1 MDTEPEV
8 FEMGESQEKKNKK
21 MEKEVKNAL
30 SQKGWKKRTEHV
42 CKPCWELK
50 YCPYGP
56 LIEQFPLLEDESAKA
71 EELGWYAKLVKG
83 KGWIPCNKK
92 DKGALPDINRV
103 IGEFGRL
110 NENSC
115 EIFGHICPVFFVNEP
130 LTETRELRK
139 VNRNVPR
146 KIFLRIVR
154 RDNQT
159 CQKCGKILREEEI
172 RIDHK
177 IPFSKGGPTEED
189 NLRVLCEECNRKKG
203 SSIEI

>member
-1 MDTEPEV
+1 MIPQWLKAYLGFKNDVPDTIVEE
-8 FEMGESQEKKNKK
+8 E
-21 MEKEVKNAL
+21 
-30 SQKGWKKRTEHV
+30 WKRRTDHV
-42 CKPCWELK
+42 YKPCWELK
-50 YCPYGP
+50 YCPYGS
-56 LIEQFPLLEDESAKA
+56 LVEQFPLGEDESAKA

-83 KGWIPCNKK
+83 KGWVPCNKH
-92 DKGALPDINRV
+92 DKGAIPDINRV

-115 EIFGHICPVFFVNEP
+115 GIFGHICPVFFVNEP

-139 VNRNVPR
+139 VNRNVSR
-146 KIFLRIVR
+146 KMFLRIVR

-177 IPFSKGGPTEED
+177 IPFSKGGPTEEE